1 MGRRHESALGS
12 RRSPNFLGVRS
23 AFVLLRPTFLVTA
36 STPSSSSS
44 SSRRCHRLPRYPSL
58 PSDVKRRAREAGYT
72 ARLAPS
78 FCDLAPGVS
87 RGWVAAFNLPRG
99 RCLGPSRSALNASL
113 ADSVRAG
120 IAPEDD
126 EDEQGED
133 DDEEMDRSD
142 MEDESGEGEG
152 AEDWVDEDG
161 DLGPEDGEADEEE
174 VFDDHY
180 APF

>member
-1 MGRRHESALGS
+1 MRYLPGEAPGHQGMI
-12 RRSPNFLGVRS
+12 
-23 AFVLLRPTFLVTA
+23 PT
-36 STPSSSSS
+36 
-44 SSRRCHRLPRYPSL
+44 
-58 PSDVKRRAREAGYT
+58 KRRRDRTATSHAGADEA
-72 ARLAPS
+72 A
-78 FCDLAPGVS
+78 DE
-87 RGWVAAFNLPRG
+87 AADDEAHAA
-99 RCLGPSRSALNASL
+99 ALNASL

-142 MEDESGEGEG
+142 MEDEPSGEVEG

>member
-1 MGRRHESALGS
+1 MRYLPGEAPGHQGMI
-12 RRSPNFLGVRS
+12 
-23 AFVLLRPTFLVTA
+23 PT
-36 STPSSSSS
+36 
-44 SSRRCHRLPRYPSL
+44 
-58 PSDVKRRAREAGYT
+58 KRRRDRTATSHAGADEAADDEAHAT
-72 ARLAPS
+72 
-78 FCDLAPGVS
+78 
-87 RGWVAAFNLPRG
+87 
-99 RCLGPSRSALNASL
+99 ALNASL

-142 MEDESGEGEG
+142 MEDESGEVEG

>member
-1 MGRRHESALGS
+1 MHVPGLNIFGPGQRGS
-12 RRSPNFLGVRS
+12 TDSEPAPTSSSPASVPPRS
-23 AFVLLRPTFLVTA
+23 ATVSSFGSVPATPTSASNGTSAGSSTHLPTSATTHPKFDVT
-36 STPSSSSS
+36 
-44 SSRRCHRLPRYPSL
+44 
-58 PSDVKRRAREAGYT
+58 
-72 ARLAPS
+72 
-78 FCDLAPGVS
+78 
-87 RGWVAAFNLPRG
+87 
-99 RCLGPSRSALNASL
+99 LNASL

-142 MEDESGEGEG
+142 MEDESGEVEG

-174 VFDDHY
+174 VFNDHY
-180 APF
+180 VPF